1 MAGYSHRALVD
12 KLGIK
17 PGSRIAII
25 KAPRGY
31 RQTLGKLPR
40 DVTVSK
46 SGRGPLEFIHY
57 FTRARSD
64 LNSKLPSLNRRLRDD
79 GALWISWPKKAA
91 RVSTDVTEDTIRDIA
106 LPLGLVDVKVCAI
119 DDTWSG
125 LKLVRRRERRTLPLG
140 ARPSR

>member
-1 MAGYSHRALVD
+1 
-12 KLGIK
+12 
-17 PGSRIAII
+17 
-25 KAPRGY
+25 
-31 RQTLGKLPR
+31 
-40 DVTVSK
+40 
-46 SGRGPLEFIHY
+46 LEFIQY

-64 LNSKLPSLNRRLRDD
+64 LNAKLPSLNRRLRDH